1 MNLNI
6 CLLGFGEAGQ
16 ILGTDIAARG
26 LSVCAWDVQFPR
38 ASSAPSQAIAQAIA
52 RCSRIRVASNAQDAV
67 QAANVVLCAVTAE
80 QTLAAARTVATN
92 LAPDSYF
99 VDLNSAS
106 PGVKEQ
112 AARVIH
118 AGHGRYVEAAVMAA
132 LPSKRM
138 AVPIYLGGPH
148 ADSFSSV
155 AETLGFTGAV
165 VFADQ
170 IGPASAAK
178 MCRSIII
185 KGMEAL
191 LLESM
196 LTARHY
202 SVDEFVL
209 DSLSDLLPAADW
221 RALSHYMI
229 SRAVQHGRRRA
240 EEMQEVCRT
249 VKATQLVPIMSSAV
263 AQRQAWAAEHGLV
276 ANHES
281 LHQLLDALRQRI
293 AGKQAQS

>member
-1 MNLNI
+1 MSLNI

-16 ILGTDIAARG
+16 ILGADIAARG

-38 ASSAPSQAIAQAIA
+38 ASSPPSQAIAQAIA
-52 RCSRIRVASNAQDAV
+52 RGSPIRVASDAQDAV
-67 QAANVVLCAVTAE
+67 QSANVVLCAVTAE
-80 QTLAAARTVATN
+80 QTLAAARAIAAS
-92 LAPDSYF
+92 LPPECYYIDM
-99 VDLNSAS
+99 NSAS

-118 AGHGRYVEAAVMAA
+118 SGHGRYVEAAVMAA
-132 LPSKRM
+132 FPSKRL

-148 ADSFSSV
+148 ADRFSGLT
-155 AETLGFTGAV
+155 ETLGLSGAV

-178 MCRSIII
+178 MCRSIIV

-202 SVDEFVL
+202 SVDQFVL
-209 DSLSDLLPAADW
+209 DSLDDLLPAADW
-221 RALSHYMI
+221 GALSHYMI

-263 AQRQAWAAEHGLV
+263 AQRQAWAAENGLL

-281 LHQLLDALRQRI
+281 LHTLLDSLRQRI

>member
-16 ILGTDIAARG
+16 ILGTDLAARG

-38 ASSAPSQAIAQAIA
+38 ASSPPSLAIAQALA
-52 RCSRIRVASNAQDAV
+52 RCSQIRVARDAQDAV
-67 QAANVVLCAVTAE
+67 QEANVVLCAVTAE
-80 QTLAAARTVATN
+80 QTLAAARTVAAN

-99 VDLNSAS
+99 VCLNSAS

-118 AGHGRYVEAAVMAA
+118 AGNGRYVEAAVMAA
-132 LPSKRM
+132 FPTRRLG
-138 AVPIYLGGPH
+138 VPIYLGGPH
-148 ADSFSSV
+148 ADSFSGI

-178 MCRSIII
+178 MCRSIIV

-191 LLESM
+191 MLESM

-202 SVDEFVL
+202 SVDKFVL

-221 RALSHYMI
+221 GTLAHYLI

-249 VKATQLVPIMSSAV
+249 VKATQLVPIMSSAI
-263 AQRQAWAAEHGLV
+263 AQRQAWAAEQGMV
-276 ANHES
+276 TPPAS
-281 LHQLLDALRQRI
+281 LDAMLDSLRQRI
-293 AGKQAQS
+293 TGKQAQS